1 MLDTASSSEAVR
13 SEVPKAPRRWFRRVV
28 ILVAVLAVGLAAAG
42 LAVAKMASSGS
53 DKFPESAAIENQYG
67 VRFSRIAVVGDGGL
81 ITLTYVVLD
90 SEKATKFQADVQHPP
105 ELKSEDRD
113 GGTKRVSVMKQGHS
127 LRAGQTY
134 YLVYQNTKGALRHG
148 EKATIQLGS
157 LSLMHAP
164 VL

>member
-1 MLDTASSSEAVR
+1 
-13 SEVPKAPRRWFRRVV
+13 VPKAPRGWFRRVV
-28 ILVAVLAVGLAAAG
+28 ILIAVLAVGLAAAG
-42 LAVAKMASSGS
+42 FAVAKVASSGS
-53 DKFPESAAIENQYG
+53 DKFPQSAAIENEYG

-90 SEKATKFQADVQHPP
+90 SEKATRFQADVQHPP

-148 EKATIQLGS
+148 EKATVRLGS
-157 LSLMHAP
+157 LNLPHAP

>member
-1 MLDTASSSEAVR
+1 
-13 SEVPKAPRRWFRRVV
+13 VPKARRGWFRRVV
-28 ILVAVLAVGLAAAG
+28 ILIAVLAVGLAAAG
-42 LAVAKMASSGS
+42 FAVAKVASSGS
-53 DKFPESAAIENQYG
+53 DKFPQSAAIENQYG

-90 SEKATKFQADVQHPP
+90 SEKATRFQADVQHPP

-148 EKATIQLGS
+148 EKATVQLGS
-157 LSLMHAP
+157 LSLPHAP

>member
-1 MLDTASSSEAVR
+1 MLETTVR
-13 SEVPKAPRRWFRRVV
+13 SDVGRPRRINRLVV
-28 ILVAVLAVGLAAAG
+28 LAAVLAIALVVGILVGLRVWSSADAAG
-42 LAVAKMASSGS
+42 T
-53 DKFPESAAIENQYG
+53 FPQSTAIEQQYG

-90 SEKATKFQADVQHPP
+90 SEKATRFQSDVQHPP
-105 ELKSEDRD
+105 ELRSEARD

-148 EKATIQLGS
+148 EKASVQVGNLV
-157 LSLMHAP
+157 LPHAP

>member
-1 MLDTASSSEAVR
+1 MLEATI
-13 SEVPKAPRRWFRRVV
+13 RRPTGRTRGVNRLVV
-28 ILVAVLAVGLAAAG
+28 LSAVLATALVVGLLVG
-42 LAVAKMASSGS
+42 LKLWSSADPGS
-53 DKFPESAAIENQYG
+53 SFPQSAAIEQQYG

-90 SEKATKFQADVQHPP
+90 SEKAGRFQSDVQHPP
-105 ELKSEDRD
+105 QLLSENRD
-113 GGTKRVSVMKQGHS
+113 GGTKRISVMKQGHT

-148 EKATIQLGS
+148 ERASIHLGDLT
-157 LSLMHAP
+157 LSHAP

>member
-1 MLDTASSSEAVR
+1 MLEATMSRPAGPARGVNR
-13 SEVPKAPRRWFRRVV
+13 LVV
-28 ILVAVLAVGLAAAG
+28 LGAVLAMALVAGLLVGLKVWSASGEAG
-42 LAVAKMASSGS
+42 S
-53 DKFPESAAIENQYG
+53 FPQSTAIEQQYG

-90 SEKATKFQADVQHPP
+90 SEKAGRFQSDVQHPP
-105 ELKSEDRD
+105 VLVSEARD
-113 GGTKRVSVMKQGHS
+113 GSTKRISVMKQGHS

-148 EKATIQLGS
+148 EKASIELGD
-157 LSLMHAP
+157 LRLRHAP

>member
-1 MLDTASSSEAVR
+1 
-13 SEVPKAPRRWFRRVV
+13 VPKAPRRWFRRVV

-134 YLVYQNTKGALRHG
+134 YFVYQNTKGALRHG

>member
-1 MLDTASSSEAVR
+1 MLDTVV
-13 SEVPKAPRRWFRRVV
+13 SEVSSTPRRRWFRRGA
-28 ILVAVLAVGLAAAG
+28 ILIAVLAVGLAAGGFAI
-42 LAVAKMASSGS
+42 AKSSS
-53 DKFPESAAIENQYG
+53 RADKFPQSAAIENEFG

-90 SEKATKFQADVQHPP
+90 SEKATRFQADVQHPP

-127 LRAGQTY
+127 LRPGQTY

-148 EKATIQLGS
+148 EMATVQLGS
-157 LSLMHAP
+157 LSLTHAP